1 MSREGLRSEGY
12 ATGNRMAFWQGRLGS
27 EGALPASRGA
37 STAELDIVDRLLED
51 HTEFRALFAQMQ
63 TAPTDQLGD
72 LFLPSMRREIGT
84 SIRPWVQADTR
95 LNLCHSRQ
103 VIESCCCSG
112 R

>member
-12 ATGNRMAFWQGRLGS
+12 ASGNRMAFWQGCLGS
-27 EGALPASRGA
+27 EGALPTSRGA

-84 SIRPWVQADTR
+84 SIRPWFKPTQGSICVT
-95 LNLCHSRQ
+95 L
-103 VIESCCCSG
+103 G